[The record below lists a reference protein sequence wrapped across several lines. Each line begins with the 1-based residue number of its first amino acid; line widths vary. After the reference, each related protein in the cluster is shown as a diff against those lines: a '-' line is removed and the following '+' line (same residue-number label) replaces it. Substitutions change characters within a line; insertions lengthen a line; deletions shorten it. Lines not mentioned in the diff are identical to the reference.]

1 MHNARHP
8 CESFLTLIKFIS
20 SQKEENGFTVIELIV
35 VLMIFGILSVIT
47 APQFSSVTNKAKQKE
62 ASVIVSSIIKAAKAH
77 QAEWGL
83 LPSNMGDIS
92 QYAKFQKCI
101 TNNVETQGASVC
113 KNEFF

>member
-20 SQKEENGFTVIELIV
+20 S
-35 VLMIFGILSVIT
+35 
-47 APQFSSVTNKAKQKE
+47 QKE

-83 LPSNMGDIS
+83 LPSDMGDIS

-101 TNNVETQGASVC
+101 TNNSESLKMI
-113 KNEFF
+113 KNMMLLN